1 MLWMDPDKHHLINVG
16 EEDDQNLLEGTND
29 NLQVN
34 FCCLVYLGKVSF
46 QLFQVVS
53 TLFSECTQ

>member
-1 MLWMDPDKHHLINVG
+1 MLWMDPDKHHLIKVG
-16 EEDDQNLLEGTND
+16 EEDDQNLLEETND

-34 FCCLVYLGKVSF
+34 FYCLVYLGKVSF
-46 QLFQVVS
+46 RLFQVVF